1 MREPLLQH
9 PAALFAGALLLWNLF
24 CFFQMGWDKACAKK
38 QRRRIPERRLLWCAA
53 LLGAAGSFLG
63 MRAFRH
69 KTRKPPFYWL
79 VPLLFLLQLA
89 VFCWLLFAQ
98 SPGNFS

>member
-1 MREPLLQH
+1 MGMLGWVLLGYL
-9 PAALFAGALLLWNLF
+9 AVMTVVTFAV
-24 CFFQMGWDKACAKK
+24 CGWDKSAAKK
-38 QRRRIPERRLLWCAA
+38 QRRRIPERRLLWCAV

-79 VPLLFLLQLA
+79 FPLLFLLQLA

-98 SPGNFS
+98 SSGNFS